1 MSHFSAMVNTHRKLI
16 LNIYCS
22 AIILP
27 QICTCSQFTSSSNDQ
42 YNENPGVFPVATNGE
57 PFPWRELRLPTK
69 VIPLHY
75 DLFVHPNLTSLDFV
89 ASEKIEVLVRDTT
102 QFIILHS
109 HGLEIM
115 NATLQSEED
124 LRYKKS
130 GEKLTVL
137 SYPAHQ
143 QIALLV
149 PEKLMADLRYS
160 VAIDFQAKLADG
172 FEGFYKSTY
181 RTLGGE
187 TR

>member
-1 MSHFSAMVNTHRKLI
+1 MANECRKQI
-16 LNIYCS
+16 FNSFIGFCFS
-22 AIILP
+22 AIILLRTC
-27 QICTCSQFTSSSNDQ
+27 ICSRFSMPSSDQFDKD
-42 YNENPGVFPVATNGE
+42 PAAFPIATNGE
-57 PFPWRELRLPTK
+57 PFPWRELRLPSM

-89 ASEKIEVLVRDTT
+89 ASEKIEVLVRDAT

-109 HGLEIM
+109 KDLEIM
-115 NATLQSEED
+115 NATLHSEED
-124 LRYKKS
+124 MRYRTPGKK
-130 GEKLTVL
+130 LNVL
-137 SYPAHQ
+137 SYPAHE

-149 PEKLMADLRYS
+149 PEKLRADLRYH

-181 RTLGGE
+181 RTLAGE

>member
-1 MSHFSAMVNTHRKLI
+1 MPSSD
-16 LNIYCS
+16 
-22 AIILP
+22 
-27 QICTCSQFTSSSNDQ
+27 QFNQ
-42 YNENPGVFPVATNGE
+42 HPGPFPAATNGE
-57 PFPWRELRLPTK
+57 PFPWHELRLPNT

-89 ASEKIEVLVRDTT
+89 ASEKIEVLVRDAT

-109 HGLEIM
+109 KDLEIM
-115 NATLQSEED
+115 NVTLHSEED
-124 LRYKKS
+124 LRYRKA
-130 GEKLTVL
+130 GRKLDVL
-137 SYPAHQ
+137 SYPAHE

-149 PEKLMADLRYS
+149 PEKLTADLKYY
-160 VAIDFQAKLADG
+160 VAIDFQGKLADG